1 MNNSR
6 FTFFENFK
14 KPISQLL
21 IATLVF
27 LDFPVLLGTKNVQAA
42 VVDPSKWVNVLS
54 TPDPILENLT
64 IPANAYLKGMW
75 STTYT
80 WPMVAVHAT
89 VLPDGKVFSYGT
101 NAAGAFDGRTFD
113 IWNPKLGLGTNSH
126 NTSVINSAQDSF
138 CSSATFLNNGNLLIS
153 GGNSIPGGFG
163 TLGANTTSNI
173 FNPVTKAITKAS
185 SNLAL
190 DRWYATMLTLP
201 NGNPIIL
208 GGMQSFKE
216 GMASNT
222 NQSIAQGV
230 VSMTPEI
237 YENNAWRS
245 LIGAYS
251 RIAFGPDFNRTSYP
265 RAWVAPNGLVF
276 GISAEKMW
284 YLDADAQQGN
294 GAVVE
299 VGNFKRAPS
308 NTSPVNVGATNTAVM
323 YDIGK
328 ILMIGGNG
336 WTWSDGF
343 VGSNMVTA
351 VDINA
356 NDGMPVLTEQTPM
369 TFPRRMANSIVLPT
383 GDVVVLGGSQK
394 QNNNGVDG
402 VYAAEI
408 WNPVTG
414 NWTLGAE
421 ASVFRGYH
429 GQATLLTN
437 GTILSYGG
445 GWPDVAPGLLAQVY
459 YPPNLFK
466 NSNNTSTLATRPVI
480 HAISGLT
487 YKATEN
493 IQLDMSNAN
502 KISQLVLVGV
512 SNGTHAFN
520 NGQRRIPLSFTQE
533 SIRLSAAIPNYN
545 LTPPGYYQ
553 IVAIDENGVSSL
565 GTIIGIGQEI
575 TPPSVTTTPYNP
587 PNLSQNLTAPIIN
600 VNGTTSYTVTPTS
613 GLTYSWS
620 FGDGSPDTV
629 FSANPTVSK
638 SYDKAG
644 VYVIT
649 LSAKDTNGLITRR
662 TFLQAVATTKTS
674 NAPTFSS
681 AITYQKQ
688 SKNPAKIW
696 VVNPDNDSV
705 SVIDATSNSILATIN
720 VGNSPRSIAIAPDGR
735 IWVTNKASAT
745 ISIIDAI
752 SYEIVQTIQ
761 LPYASQPHGIA
772 FSPNQNNAFVVLE
785 ATGELLKLNT
795 ESGLQEASVAVG
807 INARHV
813 SVNADTTLVLV
824 SKFITPP
831 LPGESTAT
839 IDSATKGGE
848 VLAINP
854 ANMSI
859 LKTITLQ
866 HSDKPDTQ
874 TQGSGVPNY
883 LSAAVISP
891 DGKTAWVPSKQDNI
905 KRGVLRNGLAL
916 NFQNTVRAI
925 SSKINLTTLNEDYA
939 KRVDHDNSSLGSA
952 AVYHPSGVYLFVAL
966 ETSRQVAV
974 VDAIGGFEL
983 FKFDVGRA
991 PQGLTISED
1000 GNTLYVQD
1008 FMDRSVSVIDLRK
1021 LVVNGELNVT
1031 LTNVVY
1037 SVRLEQEKL
1046 SPAVLLGKQLFYDA
1060 KDVRLSRDSYMSCA
1074 SCHNDGN
1081 HDGRTWDLSGFGE
1094 GLRNTIALKGRA
1106 GMSHG
1111 FLHWSANFDE
1121 VQDFEKQ
1128 IRDLAGGL
1136 GLMTDAQYN
1145 AGTRNQA
1152 MGDKKTGISNDLDLL
1167 AAYVASLNTF
1177 EKSPFTENNGA
1188 LTTAALAGKQTFNQK
1203 RCVNCHTAPKLT
1215 NSENASTLKNIG
1227 SMNAAS
1233 GKRLNATLSGIDVP
1247 TLMDAWKTAPYL
1259 HDGRAANLAEAV
1271 LAHSEVSINPS
1282 EMQNLVRY
1290 IQEINADDV
1299 SPPTNMPPIV
1309 ALTSPVVNSTFTKGA
1324 NITLSANASDE
1335 DGTIT
1340 RVEFYDGATL
1350 VGSANSEPY
1359 SVTLTNAATG
1369 THTISAK
1376 AFDNLGAQTTS
1387 IGHNI
1392 LVNTTENPVT
1402 EIKTV
1407 ENPPVITPS
1416 TIKITS
1422 PINNINYSSASAIPI
1437 TVVDSLKVDKTNKL
1451 IKVEFYDGTTLIKT
1465 DKTKPYSFSWR
1476 KMAIGTHHLTAKA
1489 YYKKGN
1495 MITSD
1500 GINIYVHQVTKQPKL
1515 TVLPTSAVLCAKSG
1529 KTCTVSTGNVWFGY
1543 DKSWLTMPVTGPVN
1557 CNTLSFGNLS
1567 TKKAKQC
1574 WHVP

>member
-1 MNNSR
+1 MHDMR

-75 STTYT
+75 STTYA

-89 VLPDGKVFSYGT
+89 VLPDGKVFSFGT
-101 NAAGAFDGRTFD
+101 DSVGAFDGRTFD
-113 IWNPKLGLGTNSH
+113 IWNPQLGFGTNSH

-153 GGNSIPGGFG
+153 GGNSIPLGVGP
-163 TLGANTTSNI
+163 LGANTTSNI

-208 GGMQSFKE
+208 GGMQAFKE
-216 GMASNT
+216 DMAYNNSL
-222 NQSIAQGV
+222 SIAQGV

-587 PNLSQNLTAPIIN
+587 PNLS
-600 VNGTTSYTVTPTS
+600 
-613 GLTYSWS
+613 
-620 FGDGSPDTV
+620 
-629 FSANPTVSK
+629 
-638 SYDKAG
+638 
-644 VYVIT
+644 
-649 LSAKDTNGLITRR
+649 LSET
-662 TFLQAVATTKTS
+662 
-674 NAPTFSS
+674 
-681 AITYQKQ
+681 
-688 SKNPAKIW
+688 
-696 VVNPDNDSV
+696 
-705 SVIDATSNSILATIN
+705 
-720 VGNSPRSIAIAPDGR
+720 
-735 IWVTNKASAT
+735 
-745 ISIIDAI
+745 
-752 SYEIVQTIQ
+752 
-761 LPYASQPHGIA
+761 QP
-772 FSPNQNNAFVVLE
+772 S
-785 ATGELLKLNT
+785 
-795 ESGLQEASVAVG
+795 
-807 INARHV
+807 
-813 SVNADTTLVLV
+813 
-824 SKFITPP
+824 TPP
-831 LPGESTAT
+831 
-839 IDSATKGGE
+839 
-848 VLAINP
+848 
-854 ANMSI
+854 
-859 LKTITLQ
+859 
-866 HSDKPDTQ
+866 
-874 TQGSGVPNY
+874 
-883 LSAAVISP
+883 
-891 DGKTAWVPSKQDNI
+891 
-905 KRGVLRNGLAL
+905 
-916 NFQNTVRAI
+916 
-925 SSKINLTTLNEDYA
+925 
-939 KRVDHDNSSLGSA
+939 
-952 AVYHPSGVYLFVAL
+952 
-966 ETSRQVAV
+966 
-974 VDAIGGFEL
+974 
-983 FKFDVGRA
+983 
-991 PQGLTISED
+991 
-1000 GNTLYVQD
+1000 
-1008 FMDRSVSVIDLRK
+1008 
-1021 LVVNGELNVT
+1021 
-1031 LTNVVY
+1031 
-1037 SVRLEQEKL
+1037 
-1046 SPAVLLGKQLFYDA
+1046 
-1060 KDVRLSRDSYMSCA
+1060 
-1074 SCHNDGN
+1074 
-1081 HDGRTWDLSGFGE
+1081 
-1094 GLRNTIALKGRA
+1094 
-1106 GMSHG
+1106 
-1111 FLHWSANFDE
+1111 
-1121 VQDFEKQ
+1121 
-1128 IRDLAGGL
+1128 
-1136 GLMTDAQYN
+1136 
-1145 AGTRNQA
+1145 
-1152 MGDKKTGISNDLDLL
+1152 
-1167 AAYVASLNTF
+1167 
-1177 EKSPFTENNGA
+1177 
-1188 LTTAALAGKQTFNQK
+1188 
-1203 RCVNCHTAPKLT
+1203 
-1215 NSENASTLKNIG
+1215 
-1227 SMNAAS
+1227 
-1233 GKRLNATLSGIDVP
+1233 
-1247 TLMDAWKTAPYL
+1247 
-1259 HDGRAANLAEAV
+1259 
-1271 LAHSEVSINPS
+1271 
-1282 EMQNLVRY
+1282 
-1290 IQEINADDV
+1290 
-1299 SPPTNMPPIV
+1299 
-1309 ALTSPVVNSTFTKGA
+1309 NST
-1324 NITLSANASDE
+1324 
-1335 DGTIT
+1335 
-1340 RVEFYDGATL
+1340 
-1350 VGSANSEPY
+1350 
-1359 SVTLTNAATG
+1359 
-1369 THTISAK
+1369 
-1376 AFDNLGAQTTS
+1376 
-1387 IGHNI
+1387 
-1392 LVNTTENPVT
+1392 
-1402 EIKTV
+1402 
-1407 ENPPVITPS
+1407 PPVITPS